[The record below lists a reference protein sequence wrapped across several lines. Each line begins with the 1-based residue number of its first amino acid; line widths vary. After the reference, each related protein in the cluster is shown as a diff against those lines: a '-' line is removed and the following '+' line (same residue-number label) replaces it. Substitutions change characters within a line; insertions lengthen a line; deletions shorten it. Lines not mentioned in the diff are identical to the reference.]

1 MPQQDTSQLKER
13 IISIIRTKGPTIPSA
28 IASEI
33 QTSILFASAFLSELL
48 SEKKL
53 KTSHM
58 RFGSS
63 PIYFIPGQE
72 FQLEK
77 FSHHLKSKEKD
88 AFILL
93 KEKKFLKDIN
103 QEPAIRVALRSI
115 RDFAVPFKKGD
126 EIFWR
131 YFTIPESEFQ
141 EPKNIS
147 QKIQEPLTIQ
157 KQISASGSEQEI
169 SSQGREGG
177 EAPKSQKEKPLNIF
191 DKENKK
197 PGSRTESLASS
208 SKNVERKKKTI
219 RKKPTPKV
227 NEKFF
232 NKVKEHLTNNQIEI
246 LDILSFSKNDITLKI
261 SENNQEKLLVA
272 YNKKSVRE
280 DDILKAN
287 KKAQELNLPY
297 TIISIGEPLK
307 KLNNLIQAIQNLNK
321 IEKIKEN

>member
-115 RDFAVPFKKGD
+115 RDFAVPFKRGD

-131 YFTIPESEFQ
+131 YFTIPEDEF
-141 EPKNIS
+141 KMH
-147 QKIQEPLTIQ
+147 KKVQEPLIEVKKIPTSESEEQ
-157 KQISASGSEQEI
+157 KSFP
-169 SSQGREGG
+169 REGG
-177 EAPKSQKEKPLNIF
+177 RENDSQKEKPLNIF

-197 PGSRTESLASS
+197 TGSRTESLASS
-208 SKNVERKKKTI
+208 DKNVERKKKTI
-219 RKKPTPKV
+219 RKKPAPKV

-321 IEKIKEN
+321 IEKIKE